1 MDTVLKDWTGW
12 ITVFV
17 PITHMLVVVAS
28 SLNFFAY
35 YGVYGQ
41 ASKVSGK

>member
-1 MDTVLKDWTGW
+1 MDFVLKEWTGW

-17 PITHMLVVVAS
+17 HITHMLVAVAT

-41 ASKVSGK
+41 ALKVSWK